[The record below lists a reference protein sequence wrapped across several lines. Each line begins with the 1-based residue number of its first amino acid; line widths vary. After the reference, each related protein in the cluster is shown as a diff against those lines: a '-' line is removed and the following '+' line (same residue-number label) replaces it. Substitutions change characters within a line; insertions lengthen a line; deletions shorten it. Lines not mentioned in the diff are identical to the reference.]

1 MSRTNF
7 QELLDAGVHFGHLA
21 RKWNPKMA
29 PYIFDQKNG
38 IHIIDLH
45 KTVVKIDEAA
55 EEMKI
60 LAKSGRKI
68 LFVATK
74 KQAKDIVSE
83 KAAAV
88 GMPSVTERWAGG
100 MLTNFP
106 TIRKAVKKMSTID
119 KMKEDGTFEKLAKRE
134 RLQIDRQRAK
144 LEKNLGSIRD
154 MSRLPAAL
162 FVVDIQK
169 EANAVKEANRLNIPV
184 FAMVDTCCDPTPVDF
199 VIPAN
204 DDAAKSVEC
213 VLTALC
219 AAIQEGLEERKL
231 EKDKETA
238 EAPAEETAPKAEKT
252 LRSRRTKKAE
262 APAEEAPKAAEAPVA
277 EAAPVIPSEAKE
289 SEVESK

>member
-83 KAAAV
+83 KAASV

-184 FAMVDTCCDPTPVDF
+184 FAMVDTCCDPTPVDY

-219 AAIQEGLEERKL
+219 TAIQEGLEERKL
-231 EKDKETA
+231 EKDKEA
-238 EAPAEETAPKAEKT
+238 EVAPAEEAPKAEKT
-252 LRSRRTKKAE
+252 LRSRRAKKAE
-262 APAEEAPKAAEAPVA
+262 EAAPAEAEAPKAEEAPAAEPA
-277 EAAPVIPSEAKE
+277 E
-289 SEVESK
+289 EVESK